1 MAMNMYKL
9 LFLSVLLFVARPYDE
24 FEVTDDDSP
33 SNDDSSSNKEVTYN
47 YEDDVLVLDEGNFY

>member
-1 MAMNMYKL
+1 MAMNMYKV
-9 LFLSVLLFVARPYDE
+9 LFLSTLLFIARPYDD

-33 SNDDSSSNKEVTYN
+33 SNDDNSSKEVSYN